1 MPLEFVTMLAAMLV
15 AAHCVG
21 GLAVVAPSA
30 PPPPPPP
37 SETCVGIVNNTD
49 FTGNDIQVGQAKT
62 VRVVSAARC
71 GAAAGAVRSTHTHT
85 HIHIHTHTHTHTHIN
100 SRARARAHTRTHMH
114 TYAHT
119 HTHTHTHTLTTH
131 SPTHTHT
138 RTHTHTHTHTHTGR
152 WVLHRVRRHSG
163 MRRVDRMAGRTTVLP
178 QAQRK
183 WKESTRTSRT
193 SLQA

>member
-85 HIHIHTHTHTHTHIN
+85 Y
-100 SRARARAHTRTHMH
+100 
-114 TYAHT
+114 TY
-119 HTHTHTHTLTTH
+119 THTHTL
-131 SPTHTHT
+131 
-138 RTHTHTHTHTHTGR
+138 THTHTHTHTHTGR